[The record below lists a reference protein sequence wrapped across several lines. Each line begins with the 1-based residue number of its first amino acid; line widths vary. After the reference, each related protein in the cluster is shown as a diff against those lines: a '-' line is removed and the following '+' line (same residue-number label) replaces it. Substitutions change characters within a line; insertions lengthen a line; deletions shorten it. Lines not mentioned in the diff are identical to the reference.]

1 MTAKRFYFVMLGV
14 VSLLG
19 IGVFASAYFGN
30 SLLQTQS
37 RKLVALKLDSR
48 VSDEQQVSLLQ
59 AKKDITKYADLE
71 KEAKVI
77 VPQDKD
83 QAEAVREIV
92 KIASSSGI
100 KLGAINFPSS
110 NLGQSVLPT
119 SPSTPSATKSLAPP
133 VTQVQPVQGIP
144 GVYFMQ
150 ISIQSD
156 TNAQISYNSL
166 INFLSRL
173 EQNRRTA
180 QVAGVTITPDK
191 LNPNVLS
198 FSLIVNVYIKP

>member
-19 IGVFASAYFGN
+19 LSVLISAYFGN
-30 SLLQTQS
+30 KLMQSQS
-37 RKLVALKLDSR
+37 RKLVSLKLDSR
-48 VSDEQQVSLLQ
+48 VGDEQQVSLLQ
-59 AKKDITKYADLE
+59 AKKDITKYSDLE
-71 KEAKVI
+71 LEAKAI

-83 QAEAVREIV
+83 QAQAVREIV
-92 KIASSSGI
+92 KIASASDI

-110 NLGQSVLPT
+110 NLGQGVLPT
-119 SPSTPSATKSLAPP
+119 APGTPGASKIKAPP

-150 ISIQSD
+150 INIQSD

-166 INFLSRL
+166 INFLGRL

-191 LNPNVLS
+191 LNPDKLT